1 MNVLFLENCY
11 TLSHKDGENRMKKIV
26 IGGSAILFL
35 VVGCLLAWQAHSL
48 DFHATKTKESKI
60 ESTGTSTMS
69 SKEEIKVK
77 PEEKAAVVLPVTANK
92 ELDNYLTSQRFS
104 GTALV
109 VRKGKVILNQSY
121 GLANQEKQIKN
132 TPTTR
137 YYIGSAQKA
146 IVATAILQLEQSGK
160 LKIEDPVAKYIK
172 DFPNGQQITVKN
184 LLNHTSGLTGR
195 TEGSKEILPQQ
206 IIQEIEAA
214 GSDSAVGTW
223 HYSDSNY
230 AVLAYILQ
238 LISGQKAQEYIKE
251 KIFKPANMQN
261 TGFYQSKTAITDLA
275 ESYKEKNGQV
285 EKAQL
290 PNLSQLFGA
299 GDIYTTATDFYLF
312 DQALMQG
319 KLIND
324 NEKMKMFTSGSS
336 STYGMGFYV
345 NPGSYSSH
353 GVLGGFNTINTF
365 THTGLTYIILLA
377 NTNQVQ
383 SLGQTADYIYGLLNQ
398 ME

>member
-1 MNVLFLENCY
+1 
-11 TLSHKDGENRMKKIV
+11 MKRIV
-26 IGGSAILFL
+26 IGGSSLLLL
-35 VVGCLLAWQAHSL
+35 VVGCLLVWQSGSV
-48 DFHATKTKESKI
+48 DFHATKTSSETKKEST
-60 ESTGTSTMS
+60 ESSMTSSIDTTES
-69 SKEEIKVK
+69 K
-77 PEEKAAVVLPVTANK
+77 PEKQTEVRLPVTSNQA
-92 ELDNYLTSQRFS
+92 LDNYLIGQHFS

-109 VRKGKVILNQSY
+109 VRKGQVILNQSY
-121 GLANQEKQIKN
+121 GLANREKQIKN
-132 TPTTR
+132 TPMTR

-146 IVATAILQLEQSGK
+146 IIATAILQLEQSGK

-172 DFPNGQQITVKN
+172 DFPNGQQITLKN

-195 TEGSKEILPQQ
+195 TEGSKAILPQE

-238 LISGQKAQEYIKE
+238 LVSGQQAQDYIE
-251 KIFKPANMQN
+251 ENIFKPANMQN
-261 TGFYQSKTAITDLA
+261 TGFYQSDAAKDDLA
-275 ESYKEKNGQV
+275 ESYKEKNGRV
-285 EKAQL
+285 EKAEL

-319 KLIND
+319 KLINET
-324 NEKMKMFTSGSS
+324 EKNKMLTSGST

-365 THTGLTYIILLA
+365 THTGLTYILLLA

-383 SLGQTADYIYGLLNQ
+383 SLGQAADAIYGILNQ

>member
-1 MNVLFLENCY
+1 
-11 TLSHKDGENRMKKIV
+11 MKKIV
-26 IGGSAILFL
+26 IGGSGILLLL
-35 VVGCLLAWQAHSL
+35 VTCLLAWHVHSQA
-48 DFHATKTKESKI
+48 FQATKTSESTTESTITTKTTSTEKI
-60 ESTGTSTMS
+60 E
-69 SKEEIKVK
+69 VK
-77 PEEKAAVVLPVTANK
+77 PEKKAPVSLPVTTNQ
-92 ELDNYLTSQRFS
+92 ELDNYLIGQHFS

-132 TPTTR
+132 TPNTR

-146 IVATAILQLEQSGK
+146 IIATAILQLEQAGK
-160 LKIEDPVAKYIK
+160 IKIEDPVAKYIK
-172 DFPNGQQITVKN
+172 DFPNGQQITLKN

-214 GSDSAVGTW
+214 GSDSTIGTW

-238 LISGQKAQEYIKE
+238 LVSKQDAQEYIQE
-251 KIFKPANMQN
+251 HIFEVANMQN
-261 TGFYQSKTAITDLA
+261 TGFFQNDASVENLS
-275 ESYKEKNGQV
+275 ESYKEKNGQI

-319 KLIND
+319 KLINEV
-324 NEKMKMFTSGSS
+324 EKNKMMTSGSD

-383 SLGQTADYIYGLLNQ
+383 SLGQTADAIYGMLNQ

>member
-1 MNVLFLENCY
+1 
-11 TLSHKDGENRMKKIV
+11 MKKIV
-26 IGGSAILFL
+26 IGGGGILL
-35 VVGCLLAWQAHSL
+35 LLAGCLLAWHMQSL
-48 DFHATKTKESKI
+48 DFHAKKAPKTKI
-60 ESTGTSTMS
+60 ESTTTS
-69 SKEEIKVK
+69 SKKKTKQTETSETT
-77 PEEKAAVVLPVTANK
+77 PEKKAAVVLPVTANQ
-92 ELDNYLTSQRFS
+92 ELDTYLANQHFS

-109 VRKGKVILNQSY
+109 VRKGQVILNQSY
-121 GLANQEKQIKN
+121 GLADQEKQLKN
-132 TPTTR
+132 TPETR

-146 IVATAILQLEQSGK
+146 IIATAILQLEQAGK
-160 LKIEDPVAKYIK
+160 LKVEDPVTNYIK
-172 DFPNGQQITVKN
+172 DFPNGQQITLKN

-214 GSDSAVGTW
+214 GSNSAVGTW

-230 AVLAYILQ
+230 AVLAYIIQ
-238 LISGQKAQEYIKE
+238 LVSQQNTEEYIQE
-251 KIFKPANMQN
+251 HIFKPANMQN
-261 TGFYQSKTAITDLA
+261 TNFYQNDTPTSNLA
-275 ESYKEKNGQV
+275 ESYREKNGRL

-290 PNLSQLFGA
+290 PNLTQLFGA

-324 NEKMKMFTSGSS
+324 VEKSKMMTAGSS

-383 SLGQTADYIYGLLNQ
+383 SLGQTSDHIYEVLNQ

>member
-1 MNVLFLENCY
+1 
-11 TLSHKDGENRMKKIV
+11 MKKIV
-26 IGGSAILFL
+26 IGGSGIVLL
-35 VVGCLLAWQAHSL
+35 VIGCLLAWHANAL
-48 DFHATKTKESKI
+48 DFHAKKTQETTI
-60 ESTGTSTMS
+60 ASTRS
-69 SKEEIKVK
+69 SKDSSLEETEVK
-77 PEEKAAVVLPVTANK
+77 PKEKAAIVLPTTANQ
-92 ELDNYLTSQRFS
+92 ELDTFLNSQHFS

-109 VRKGKVILNQSY
+109 VRKGQVILNQSY
-121 GLANQEKQIKN
+121 GLADQEKQMQN

-146 IVATAILQLEQSGK
+146 MIATGILQLEQAGK

-172 DFPNGQQITVKN
+172 AFPNGQQITLKN

-195 TEGSKEILPQQ
+195 TEGSKEILPEQ
-206 IIQEIEAA
+206 IVQEIEAA
-214 GSDSAVGTW
+214 GSDSPIGTW

-238 LISGQKAQEYIKE
+238 QVSKQKVQAYIQEH
-251 KIFKPANMQN
+251 IFKPANMQN
-261 TGFYQSKTAITDLA
+261 TGFYQSTKAITDLA
-275 ESYKEKNGQV
+275 ESYKEKNGRL
-285 EKAQL
+285 EKTQL
-290 PNLSQLFGA
+290 PNLTQLFGA

-324 NEKMKMFTSGSS
+324 EEKSKMLTAGSA

-353 GVLGGFNTINTF
+353 GVLGGFNTINTL
-365 THTGLTYIILLA
+365 THTGLTFIILLA

-383 SLGQTADYIYGLLNQ
+383 SLGQTADHIYEVLNQ

>member
-1 MNVLFLENCY
+1 
-11 TLSHKDGENRMKKIV
+11 MKKSILMVAPAVIV
-26 IGGSAILFL
+26 IAGGMI
-35 VVGCLLAWQAHSL
+35 WYTQ
-48 DFHATKTKESKI
+48 
-60 ESTGTSTMS
+60 GTSHET
-69 SKEEIKVK
+69 
-77 PEEKAAVVLPVTANK
+77 EKAVSADTAKASTSSTIKETVESIEPKKIPKVTLPVTDNQ
-92 ELDNYLTSQRFS
+92 ELDAFLKRQRFS

-109 VRKGKVILNQSY
+109 IRKGQVILNQSY

-132 TPTTR
+132 TTTTR

-146 IVATAILQLEQSGK
+146 IIATAILQLEQAGK
-160 LKIEDPVAKYIK
+160 LSINDPIAKYLAN
-172 DFPNGQQITVKN
+172 FPNGQQITLQN

-195 TEGSKEILPQQ
+195 KEGSEKILPQK
-206 IIQEIEAA
+206 IVEEIEAA
-214 GSDSAVGTW
+214 GSDSAIGTW

-230 AVLAYILQ
+230 AVLAYLVQQ
-238 LISGQKAQEYIKE
+238 LSHQSVAEYVQAN
-251 KIFKPANMQN
+251 IFKPANMQDS
-261 TGFYQSKTAITDLA
+261 GFYQSTDPIENLA

-285 EKAQL
+285 EKAEL
-290 PNLSQLFGA
+290 PDLSQLFGA

-319 KLIND
+319 KLINPAER
-324 NEKMKMFTSGSS
+324 EKMLTAGSD

-365 THTGLTYIILLA
+365 THTGLTEIILLA
-377 NTNQVQ
+377 NTNQVD
-383 SLGQTADYIYGLLNQ
+383 SLGQTADHIYEVLNQ

>member
-1 MNVLFLENCY
+1 
-11 TLSHKDGENRMKKIV
+11 MKKIV
-26 IGGSAILFL
+26 IGGSGILLLL
-35 VVGCLLAWQAHSL
+35 VTCLLAWYVHSQT
-48 DFHATKTKESKI
+48 FQATKTS
-60 ESTGTSTMS
+60 ESTTESTTITKTTSTE
-69 SKEEIKVK
+69 KVEVK
-77 PEEKAAVVLPVTANK
+77 PEKKAPVSLPVTTNQ
-92 ELDNYLTSQRFS
+92 ELENYLIGQHFS

-132 TPTTR
+132 TPNTR

-146 IVATAILQLEQSGK
+146 IIATAILQLEQAGK
-160 LKIEDPVAKYIK
+160 IKIEDPVAKYIK
-172 DFPNGQQITVKN
+172 DFPNGQQITLKN

-214 GSDSAVGTW
+214 GSDSTIGTW

-238 LISGQKAQEYIKE
+238 LVSKQDAQEYIQE
-251 KIFKPANMQN
+251 HIFEAANMQN
-261 TGFYQSKTAITDLA
+261 TGFFKNDAAVENLS
-275 ESYKEKNGQV
+275 ESYKEKNGQI

-319 KLIND
+319 KLINEV
-324 NEKMKMFTSGSS
+324 EKNKMMTSGSD

-365 THTGLTYIILLA
+365 THTGLTDIILLA

-383 SLGQTADYIYGLLNQ
+383 SLGQTADAIYGMLNQ
-398 ME
+398 MA

>member
-1 MNVLFLENCY
+1 
-11 TLSHKDGENRMKKIV
+11 MKKIV
-26 IGGSAILFL
+26 IGGSGILLLL
-35 VVGCLLAWQAHSL
+35 VTCLLAWYVHSQT
-48 DFHATKTKESKI
+48 FQATKIS
-60 ESTGTSTMS
+60 ESTTESTTTTKTTSTE
-69 SKEEIKVK
+69 KVEVK
-77 PEEKAAVVLPVTANK
+77 PEKKAPVSLPVTTNQ
-92 ELDNYLTSQRFS
+92 ELENYLIGQHFS

-132 TPTTR
+132 TPNTR

-146 IVATAILQLEQSGK
+146 IIATAILQLEQAGK
-160 LKIEDPVAKYIK
+160 IKIEDPVAKYIK
-172 DFPNGQQITVKN
+172 DFPNGQQITLKN

-214 GSDSAVGTW
+214 GSDSTIGTW

-238 LISGQKAQEYIKE
+238 LVSKQDAQEYIQE
-251 KIFKPANMQN
+251 HIFEAANMQN
-261 TGFYQSKTAITDLA
+261 TGFFQNDAAVENLS
-275 ESYKEKNGQV
+275 ESYKEKNGQI
-285 EKAQL
+285 EKVQL

-319 KLIND
+319 KLINEV
-324 NEKMKMFTSGSS
+324 EKNKMMTSGSD

-383 SLGQTADYIYGLLNQ
+383 SLGQTADAIYGMLNQ
-398 ME
+398 IE

>member
-1 MNVLFLENCY
+1 
-11 TLSHKDGENRMKKIV
+11 MKKIV
-26 IGGSAILFL
+26 IGGSGILLL
-35 VVGCLLAWQAHSL
+35 VVGCLLAWQGQAPES
-48 DFHATKTKESKI
+48 HATKTVESKI
-60 ESTGTSTMS
+60 ESTETSMTS
-69 SKEEIKVK
+69 STEVQ
-77 PEEKAAVVLPVTANK
+77 PEKKAPVSLPVTANQ
-92 ELDNYLTSQRFS
+92 ELDNYLVSQHFS

-109 VRKGKVILNQSY
+109 VRKGQVILNQAY
-121 GLANQEKQIKN
+121 GFAEQEKQVKN
-132 TPTTR
+132 SPTTR

-146 IVATAILQLEQSGK
+146 IIATAILQLEQAGK
-160 LKIEDPVAKYIK
+160 LKIGDPVAKYIK
-172 DFPNGQQITVKN
+172 DFPNGQQITLKN

-195 TEGSKEILPQQ
+195 TEGNKEILPPQ

-238 LISGQKAQEYIKE
+238 LVSKQDAQEYIQE
-251 KIFKPANMQN
+251 NIFEPANMRN
-261 TGFYQSKTAITDLA
+261 TGFYQNDGATTDLA
-275 ESYKEKNGQV
+275 ESYKEKNGRV
-285 EKAQL
+285 EKVQL

-319 KLIND
+319 KLINEV
-324 NEKMKMFTSGSS
+324 EKKEMMTSGSS

-383 SLGQTADYIYGLLNQ
+383 SLGQTADAIYGMLNQ

>member
-1 MNVLFLENCY
+1 
-11 TLSHKDGENRMKKIV
+11 MKKIV
-26 IGGSAILFL
+26 IGGSGILLLL
-35 VVGCLLAWQAHSL
+35 VTYLLALYVHSQA
-48 DFHATKTKESKI
+48 FQATKTSESTTESTITTKTTSTEKI
-60 ESTGTSTMS
+60 E
-69 SKEEIKVK
+69 VK
-77 PEEKAAVVLPVTANK
+77 PEKKAPVSLPVSTNQ
-92 ELDNYLTSQRFS
+92 ELDNYLIGHRFS

-132 TPTTR
+132 TPNTR

-146 IVATAILQLEQSGK
+146 IIATAILQLEQAGK
-160 LKIEDPVAKYIK
+160 IKIEDPVAKYIK
-172 DFPNGQQITVKN
+172 DFPNGQQITLKN

-214 GSDSAVGTW
+214 GSDSTIGTW

-238 LISGQKAQEYIKE
+238 LVSKQDAQEYIQE
-251 KIFKPANMQN
+251 HIFETANMQN
-261 TGFYQSKTAITDLA
+261 TGFFQNDAVVENLS
-275 ESYKEKNGQV
+275 ESYKEKNGQI

-319 KLIND
+319 KLINEV
-324 NEKMKMFTSGSS
+324 EKNKMMTSGSD

-383 SLGQTADYIYGLLNQ
+383 SLGQTADAIYGMLNQ
-398 ME
+398 IE

>member
-1 MNVLFLENCY
+1 
-11 TLSHKDGENRMKKIV
+11 MKKMV
-26 IGGSAILFL
+26 ITGSGVLILL
-35 VVGCLLAWQAHSL
+35 VGCLLAWHIHALNDAQA
-48 DFHATKTKESKI
+48 AKVQKTKI
-60 ESTGTSTMS
+60 ESTKTSAT
-69 SKEEIKVK
+69 KEVKKVQPK
-77 PEEKAAVVLPVTANK
+77 PVKKAAVVLPVTANQ
-92 ELDNYLTSQRFS
+92 ELDTFLTNQRFS

-109 VRKGKVILNQSY
+109 VRRGKVVLNQSY
-121 GLANQEKQIKN
+121 GLADQEKQRKN
-132 TPTTR
+132 TTTSR

-146 IVATAILQLEQSGK
+146 IIATAILQLEQAGK
-160 LKIEDPVAKYIK
+160 LSIDDPVAKYLK
-172 DFPNGQQITVKN
+172 NFPNGQQITLKN

-206 IIQEIEAA
+206 IIEEIEAA
-214 GSDSAVGTW
+214 GSDSTVGTW

-238 LISGQKAQEYIKE
+238 LVSQQKAQEYIQE
-251 KIFKPANMQN
+251 HVFKPANMQN
-261 TGFYQSKTAITDLA
+261 TGFYQSEMPTTDLA
-275 ESYKEKNGQV
+275 ESYKEKNGRL
-285 EKAQL
+285 EKATL

-324 NEKMKMFTSGSS
+324 VEKSKMMTAGSE

-383 SLGQTADYIYGLLNQ
+383 SLGQTADHIYEVLNQ

>member
-1 MNVLFLENCY
+1 MN
-11 TLSHKDGENRMKKIV
+11 KIV
-26 IGGSAILFL
+26 IGGSGILLLL
-35 VVGCLLAWQAHSL
+35 VTCLLAWYVQSQA
-48 DFHATKTKESKI
+48 FQATKTSESTTASTITTKTTSTEKI
-60 ESTGTSTMS
+60 E
-69 SKEEIKVK
+69 VK
-77 PEEKAAVVLPVTANK
+77 PEKKAPVSLPVTTNQ
-92 ELDNYLTSQRFS
+92 ELENYLIGQHFS

-132 TPTTR
+132 TPNTR

-146 IVATAILQLEQSGK
+146 IIATAILQLEQAGK
-160 LKIEDPVAKYIK
+160 IKIEDPVAKYIK
-172 DFPNGQQITVKN
+172 DFPNGQQITLKN

-214 GSDSAVGTW
+214 GSDSTIGTW

-238 LISGQKAQEYIKE
+238 LVSKQDAQEYIQE
-251 KIFKPANMQN
+251 HIFETANMQN
-261 TGFYQSKTAITDLA
+261 TGFFQNDAVVENLS
-275 ESYKEKNGQV
+275 ESYKEKNGQI

-319 KLIND
+319 KLINEV
-324 NEKMKMFTSGSS
+324 EKNKMMTSGSD

-383 SLGQTADYIYGLLNQ
+383 SLGQTADAIYGMLNQ
-398 ME
+398 IE

>member
-1 MNVLFLENCY
+1 
-11 TLSHKDGENRMKKIV
+11 MKKIV
-26 IGGSAILFL
+26 IGGSGILLLL
-35 VVGCLLAWQAHSL
+35 VTCLLAWYVHSQA
-48 DFHATKTKESKI
+48 FQATKTSESTTASTITTKTTSTEKI
-60 ESTGTSTMS
+60 E
-69 SKEEIKVK
+69 VK
-77 PEEKAAVVLPVTANK
+77 PEKKAPVSLPLTTNQ
-92 ELDNYLTSQRFS
+92 ELDNYLIGQHFS

-132 TPTTR
+132 TPNTR

-146 IVATAILQLEQSGK
+146 IIATAILQLEQAGK
-160 LKIEDPVAKYIK
+160 IKIEDPVAKYIK
-172 DFPNGQQITVKN
+172 DFPNGQQITLKN

-214 GSDSAVGTW
+214 GSDSTIGTW

-238 LISGQKAQEYIKE
+238 LVSKQDAQEYIQE
-251 KIFKPANMQN
+251 HIFEAANMQN
-261 TGFYQSKTAITDLA
+261 TGFFQNDSAVENLS
-275 ESYKEKNGQV
+275 ESYKEKNGQI

-324 NEKMKMFTSGSS
+324 VEKNKMMTSGSD

-383 SLGQTADYIYGLLNQ
+383 SLGQTADAIYGMLNQ
-398 ME
+398 IE

>member
-1 MNVLFLENCY
+1 MKKSIYAVVVAIIVIVGGIFWY
-11 TLSHKDGENRMKKIV
+11 TQETSHKTEKTV
-26 IGGSAILFL
+26 SAKVSKSSTSSTI
-35 VVGCLLAWQAHSL
+35 
-48 DFHATKTKESKI
+48 KETI
-60 ESTGTSTMS
+60 ESTEPKKIPKIT
-69 SKEEIKVK
+69 
-77 PEEKAAVVLPVTANK
+77 LPVTDNQ
-92 ELDNYLTSQRFS
+92 ELDAFLNEQHFS

-121 GLANQEKQIKN
+121 GMADQAKQIKN

-146 IVATAILQLEQSGK
+146 IIATAILQLEQAGK
-160 LKIEDPVAKYIK
+160 LSINDPIAKYLAN
-172 DFPNGQQITVKN
+172 FPNGQQITLKN

-195 TEGSKEILPQQ
+195 KEGSEQVLPQK
-206 IIQEIEAA
+206 IVEEIEAA
-214 GSDSAVGTW
+214 GSDSAIGTW

-230 AVLAYILQ
+230 AVLAYLVQQ
-238 LISGQKAQEYIKE
+238 LSHQSIAEYVQAN
-251 KIFKPANMQN
+251 IFKPANMQDS
-261 TGFYQSKTAITDLA
+261 GFYQRTDPIANLA

-285 EKAQL
+285 EQVEL
-290 PNLSQLFGA
+290 PDLSQLFGA

-319 KLIND
+319 KLINQAER
-324 NEKMKMFTSGSS
+324 EKMLTAGSE

-365 THTGLTYIILLA
+365 THTGLTEIILLA
-377 NTNQVQ
+377 NTNQVA
-383 SLGQTADYIYGLLNQ
+383 SLGQAADHIYEVLNQ

>member
-1 MNVLFLENCY
+1 
-11 TLSHKDGENRMKKIV
+11 MKKRIL
-26 IGGSAILFL
+26 IGSGILLLAI
-35 VVGCLLAWQAHSL
+35 GCLLVWRSHPLELHANKRQESTSETTIN
-48 DFHATKTKESKI
+48 ATKKTD
-60 ESTGTSTMS
+60 
-69 SKEEIKVK
+69 VK
-77 PEEKAAVVLPVTANK
+77 PEKKAAIVLPATENK
-92 ELDNYLTSQRFS
+92 ELDNFLVDQHFS

-121 GLANQEKQIKN
+121 GLADQEKQIKN

-146 IVATAILQLEQSGK
+146 IIATAILQLEQAGK
-160 LKIEDPVAKYIK
+160 LKLEDPIIKYLK
-172 DFPNGQQITVKN
+172 DFPNGQQITLKN
-184 LLNHTSGLTGR
+184 LLNHTSGLAGR
-195 TEGSKEILPQQ
+195 TEGSKAILPEQ

-214 GSDSAVGTW
+214 GSDSAIGTW

-238 LISGQKAQEYIKE
+238 QVSKQKAQEYIQE
-251 KIFKPANMQN
+251 HIFKPANMQN
-261 TGFYQSKTAITDLA
+261 TGFYQSDEAMTDLA
-275 ESYKEKNGQV
+275 ESYKEKNGRI

-290 PNLSQLFGA
+290 PNLTQLFGA

-319 KLIND
+319 KLID
-324 NEKMKMFTSGSS
+324 EVEKNKMMTAGSS

-365 THTGLTYIILLA
+365 THTGLTFIILLA

-383 SLGQTADYIYGLLNQ
+383 SLGQTADHIYEVLNQ
-398 ME
+398 MG

>member
-1 MNVLFLENCY
+1 
-11 TLSHKDGENRMKKIV
+11 MKKII
-26 IGGSAILFL
+26 IGGSLLLLL
-35 VVGCLLAWQAHSL
+35 VVGGLMAWRGHASNSQTAKTQKSTVESTSTSKSS
-48 DFHATKTKESKI
+48 ATKETERTPEKKE
-60 ESTGTSTMS
+60 
-69 SKEEIKVK
+69 
-77 PEEKAAVVLPVTANK
+77 AVVLPEATNQKLNQLLV
-92 ELDNYLTSQRFS
+92 DQRFS

-109 VRKGKVILNQSY
+109 VRKGQVVLNHSY
-121 GLANQEKQIKN
+121 GMADQEKQRKN

-146 IVATAILQLEQSGK
+146 IIATAILQLEQAGK
-160 LKIEDPVAKYIK
+160 LTIDDPVAKYMK
-172 DFPNGQQITVKN
+172 DFPNGQQITLKN

-206 IIQEIEAA
+206 ILQEIEAA
-214 GSDSAVGTW
+214 GSDSSVGTW

-238 LISGQKAQEYIKE
+238 QVSKQKVQEYIQE
-251 KIFKPANMQN
+251 HIFDPANMQN
-261 TGFYQSKTAITDLA
+261 TGFYQSNTATPNMA
-275 ESYKEKNGQV
+275 ESYKEKNGRL

-319 KLIND
+319 KLINE
-324 NEKMKMFTSGSS
+324 NEKSKMMTSGSA

-383 SLGQTADYIYGLLNQ
+383 SLGQTADAVYGALNQ